1 MHRSPCTSLREG
13 PITLL
18 YLRARPSS
26 EGCHRFRTKVAAPLR
41 WGRSPYAAWGCGGAR
56 MAKTQLFGT
65 VTAFRHSKFKQD
77 SYQTIVQP
85 EGTIDLEKVNGARV
99 VWLRKDGKRFL
110 GRVVARHGSKGA
122 VRVRWD
128 RGFPPQALGERVE
141 IVP

>member
-1 MHRSPCTSLREG
+1 
-13 PITLL
+13 
-18 YLRARPSS
+18 
-26 EGCHRFRTKVAAPLR
+26 
-41 WGRSPYAAWGCGGAR
+41 

-141 IVP
+141 IIP